1 MIIIDS
7 PEGFIPGNH
16 EVYFTIDVSD
26 KPLRD
31 KEFRFL
37 TSICLL
43 TGQVVREAISQAPP
57 EAFAFMMAE
66 EPTRTDVF
74 FFDRELNILRE
85 SK

>member
-1 MIIIDS
+1 MFIIGQ
-7 PEGFIPGNH
+7 PEGFTPGNH

-26 KPLRD
+26 KPLRE

-43 TGQVVREAISQAPP
+43 TGQSVREAISKSPP
-57 EAFAFMMAE
+57 EASVFMIAE

-74 FFDRELNILRE
+74 FFDRKFNILKE